1 MHLSIH
7 FRLLLLLPVFF
18 LLGCNVSKKIIEDV
32 DPADVSVQVED
43 TIRFASYNVS
53 MFRNSEGAL
62 ENELMNPIS
71 PQVQRVAAVIQEVKP
86 DVIALME
93 FDFDKDSK
101 ALASF
106 KHNFLE
112 ISQNGGDTLE
122 YKYACSIS
130 SNTGVLS
137 MVDLSGDNQVNLP
150 NDAFGFGNFP
160 GQYAF
165 AILSKYPF
173 DLDNFRTF
181 QEFLWKDIPNANLPT
196 NTDGSSYYSQ
206 EALDVFRVSSK
217 NHIDL
222 PIVLPDGERVHMILA
237 HPTPPVFDG
246 AEDRNGKRN
255 HDEIKLLA
263 DFISDANY
271 LVDDKGK
278 QGGLANNEHFVIM
291 GDLNADPNDGD
302 SFNDAIQQLLDHPR
316 VNQDIANGSKIPSS
330 TGGAEHNQ
338 QSGNTGDPAYDTA
351 FFGLRIDYVLPSSS
365 FDVLE
370 SGVFWPASSEPNHIL
385 IKDGSAS
392 DHLCVWADV
401 MLR

>member
-1 MHLSIH
+1 MS
-7 FRLLLLLPVFF
+7 
-18 LLGCNVSKKIIEDV
+18 
-32 DPADVSVQVED
+32 A
-43 TIRFASYNVS
+43 
-53 MFRNSEGAL
+53 
-62 ENELMNPIS
+62 
-71 PQVQRVAAVIQEVKP
+71 
-86 DVIALME
+86 
-93 FDFDKDSK
+93 
-101 ALASF
+101 
-106 KHNFLE
+106 
-112 ISQNGGDTLE
+112 
-122 YKYACSIS
+122 
-130 SNTGVLS
+130 
-137 MVDLSGDNQVNLP
+137 VDLSGDNQVNLP

-181 QEFLWKDIPNANLPT
+181 QEFLWKDMPNANLPT
-196 NTDGSSYYSQ
+196 KADGSSYYSQ
-206 EALDVFRVSSK
+206 EALDVLRVSSK

-222 PIVLPDGERVHMILA
+222 PIILPDGERVHIILA

-255 HDEIKLLA
+255 HDEIKL
-263 DFISDANY
+263 ISDLISGANY
-271 LVDDKGK
+271 LVDDNGK
-278 QGGLANNEHFVIM
+278 QGGLADNEHFVIM

-302 SFNDAIQQLLDHPR
+302 SFDGAIKQLLDHPQ

-338 QSGNTGDPAYDTA
+338 QSGNTGDPAHDTS

-365 FDVLE
+365 FDVLD
-370 SGVFWPASSEPNHIL
+370 SGVFWPAASEPNHIL

-401 MLR
+401 VLL